1 MNTGKHDK
9 QYPIYCMLK
18 LSSSILFGLVLLLI
32 FNGWIWCNQCFI
44 TGIFYVVILMQLLN
58 LARRKRY
65 VIMKDDILLID
76 TYAKMPPIESFMG
89 VDWTAARRHFFN
101 VSIKIKARLTHYSSR
116 SQRYWL
122 LTTLYLLLYI
132 IESEL

>member
-1 MNTGKHDK
+1 MFYIILCCDFNA
-9 QYPIYCMLK
+9 IYWIFQEERCHVVMRDD
-18 LSSSILFGLVLLLI
+18 LLL
-32 FNGWIWCNQCFI
+32 
-44 TGIFYVVILMQLLN
+44 T
-58 LARRKRY
+58 
-65 VIMKDDILLID
+65 D

-101 VSIKIKARLTHYSSR
+101 VSIKIKARLTHYISR

-132 IESEL
+132 LESEL